1 MTKKLI
7 LVVSPPACGKTYVS
21 KKLAETLAH
30 VVYLDKDTLIPL
42 SKKIFE
48 IGNEE
53 YNRSS
58 PFFNKHIRD
67 LEYVVILDLAFEAL
81 QYEDLV
87 LVNAPFTK
95 EIRNLDY
102 VSSLSKK
109 LKEELNASLYFI
121 WVNASEETCHRRMI
135 DRNSSRDTWKLENW
149 DEYIKGV
156 DFSIP
161 TPLSSKESG
170 AKLLVFDNDHDDT
183 FTDEL
188 TKTAKILE
196 TE

>member
-1 MTKKLI
+1 MIWYNRFMNIEETRKFVKKYFD
-7 LVVSPPACGKTYVS
+7 GK
-21 KKLAETLAH
+21 
-30 VVYLDKDTLIPL
+30 LDK
-42 SKKIFE
+42 
-48 IGNEE
+48 GNNPYIE
-53 YNRSS
+53 
-58 PFFNKHIRD
+58 H
-67 LEYVVILDLAFEAL
+67 LE
-81 QYEDLV
+81 
-87 LVNAPFTK
+87 
-95 EIRNLDY
+95 Y

-170 AKLLVFDNDHDDT
+170 AKLLVFDNDHDET
-183 FTDEL
+183 FADEL

>member
-21 KKLAETLAH
+21 KKLAETLTH
-30 VVYLDKDTLIPL
+30 VVYLDKDTLIP
-42 SKKIFE
+42 
-48 IGNEE
+48 
-53 YNRSS
+53 
-58 PFFNKHIRD
+58 
-67 LEYVVILDLAFEAL
+67 
-81 QYEDLV
+81 
-87 LVNAPFTK
+87 
-95 EIRNLDY
+95 
-102 VSSLSKK
+102 LSKK

-170 AKLLVFDNDHDDT
+170 AKLLVFDNDHDET
-183 FTDEL
+183 FADEL

>member
-1 MTKKLI
+1 MSKKLI

-21 KKLAETLAH
+21 KKLASALKH

-48 IGNEE
+48 AANEE

-58 PFFNKHIRD
+58 DFFNREIRD
-67 LEYVVILDLAFEAL
+67 VEYEVILDLAFEAL
-81 QYEDLV
+81 EYDDLV

-95 EIRNLDY
+95 EIRDLNY
-102 VSSLSKK
+102 VKQLASSL
-109 LKEELNASLYFI
+109 KEKGAELTFV
-121 WVNASEETCHRRMI
+121 WVDATPETCHQRMI
-135 DRNSSRDTWKLENW
+135 ERNSTRDTWKLAHW

-161 TPLSSKESG
+161 TPLASSGS
-170 AKLLVFDNDHDDT
+170 KLIIFDNNLSSNFDKVLANT
-183 FTDEL
+183 VKLIE
-188 TKTAKILE
+188 E
-196 TE
+196 

>member
-1 MTKKLI
+1 MSKKLI

-21 KKLAETLAH
+21 KKLASALKH

-48 IGNEE
+48 AANEE

-58 PFFNKHIRD
+58 DFFNREIRD
-67 LEYVVILDLAFEAL
+67 VEYEVILDLAFEAL
-81 QYEDLV
+81 EYDDLV

-95 EIRNLDY
+95 EIRDLNY
-102 VSSLSKK
+102 VRQLANN
-109 LKEELNASLYFI
+109 LKEKGAELTFV
-121 WVNASEETCHRRMI
+121 WVDATPETCHQRMI
-135 DRNSSRDTWKLENW
+135 ERNSSRDTWKLSHW

-161 TPLSSKESG
+161 TPLATSGSK
-170 AKLLVFDNDHDDT
+170 LIIFDNNLSSNFDKVLANT
-183 FTDEL
+183 VKLIE
-188 TKTAKILE
+188 E
-196 TE
+196 

>member
-1 MTKKLI
+1 MFLKKLI
-7 LVVSPPACGKTYVS
+7 LVVSPPACGKTFVS
-21 KKLAETLAH
+21 KKLASALTH

-48 IGNEE
+48 VAGEE

-58 PFFNKHIRD
+58 D
-67 LEYVVILDLAFEAL
+67 LEYVVTLDLAFEAL

-87 LVNAPFTK
+87 LVNAPFTR
-95 EIRNLDY
+95 EIRDIDF
-102 VSSLSKK
+102 VSKLSKR
-109 LKEELNASLYFI
+109 LKDELNAELVFI
-121 WVNASEETCHRRMI
+121 WVNASPETCHRRMVE
-135 DRNSSRDTWKLENW
+135 RNSTRDTWKLENW

-170 AKLLVFDNDHDDT
+170 AKLIVFDNDHDDT
-183 FTDEL
+183 FESEL
-188 TKTAKILE
+188 KKTVNLLE
-196 TE
+196 KE